1 MLRAPR
7 ISRAQVIALPRPANA
22 ETGQWVVAA
31 LALAV
36 LLAGL
41 LGL

>member
-7 ISRAQVIALPRPANA
+7 ISRAQVTALPRPANA
-22 ETGQWVVAA
+22 EAGQWIVAA